1 MLHGHSSQAES
12 EPVTPPLAR
21 PEDSGVYREKVSEPI
36 LCLNTM
42 DKDLMI
48 AREHSRDETLDA
60 VRGMCVLAMVV
71 HHCINYFPA
80 YSLFYWR
87 FVSGTF
93 PFLAGYLVTSVLVA
107 RATANQDRNYLGWRL
122 LSRGIKLVALCVA
135 LNAALIFLL
144 SLEHKSKPSS
154 ILALLENVA
163 LYGNYK
169 TVSFSLLV
177 PIGYTIALGGLLL
190 LLRMMHWKVIVILGL
205 IMFGYCAVAEEMLTR
220 KEYYLSFL
228 SIGVFGMM
236 VGCASDWI
244 VGKIANT
251 TWYAIVPWLVMQ
263 ALITSLG
270 TVESY
275 PIYCVNTM
283 ASLLL
288 MSFVAQLGIKW
299 EVDLR
304 VLVLL
309 GRYSLLLYLAQI
321 AALGLLQIISRKMVL
336 GMEVTGFWIAILV
349 LGVGQLL
356 VAAGA
361 DKLRRWYPFSDRV
374 YGWVFR

>member
-1 MLHGHSSQAES
+1 
-12 EPVTPPLAR
+12 
-21 PEDSGVYREKVSEPI
+21 
-36 LCLNTM
+36 
-42 DKDLMI
+42 
-48 AREHSRDETLDA
+48 
-60 VRGMCVLAMVV
+60 
-71 HHCINYFPA
+71 
-80 YSLFYWR
+80 
-87 FVSGTF
+87 
-93 PFLAGYLVTSVLVA
+93 
-107 RATANQDRNYLGWRL
+107 
-122 LSRGIKLVALCVA
+122 VA

-144 SLEHKSKPSS
+144 SLGHKGKPSS

-190 LLRMMHWKVIVILGL
+190 LLRMMHWKIIVILGL
-205 IMFGYCAVAEEMLTR
+205 IMFGYCAVAEEMLAR

-236 VGCASDWI
+236 VGYASDWI

-288 MSFVAQLGIKW
+288 MGFVAQLGIKW